1 MSKGEFS
8 NLSGLGKPLPQ
19 HQNTNPYVDFVTH
32 KLNQVSQLCISELLI
47 LELVLVLSIYR
58 QEYM

>member
-8 NLSGLGKPLPQ
+8 NLSGTGKPLPQ

-32 KLNQVSQLCISELLI
+32 KLNQVCNDIYLCVAFI
-47 LELVLVLSIYR
+47 
-58 QEYM
+58 